1 MLAASEKLASLR
13 HLLAG
18 RFPTVPRHAG
28 RVLTTGIS
36 ALDSAR
42 GGLPLGAVTELVA
55 SCPSSGGH
63 LVLAQLLAL
72 TRAQRQRVALVD
84 ATDCFDPES
93 LAEDDLVHL
102 VWVRCQTAAQAVQA
116 SDLLARDAN
125 LSLVCL
131 DLRYAP
137 AADLRRIP
145 GSHWY
150 RLQRAAEPADLALLV
165 LTPRACVP
173 SAELRLVLDRSHN
186 FDALEEE
193 RPALTNRLNAT
204 LERQRRPIATAG

>member
-1 MLAASEKLASLR
+1 MSAAPEKLAALR

-18 RFPTVPRHAG
+18 RFPAVPRHAG
-28 RVLTTGIS
+28 RVLATDIP

-42 GGLPLGAVTELVA
+42 GGLPLGTVTELVA
-55 SCPSSGGH
+55 SGPSSGGH
-63 LVLAQLLAL
+63 LVLAQLLAI
-72 TRAQRQRVALVD
+72 TRNQRQRVALVD
-84 ATDCFDPES
+84 ATNCFDPES
-93 LAEDDLVHL
+93 LPEDDLVHL
-102 VWVRCQTAAQAVQA
+102 VWVRCQTIHQAVQA
-116 SDLLARDAN
+116 TDLLARDAN
-125 LSLVCL
+125 LGLVCL
-131 DLRYAP
+131 DLRYAS
-137 AADLRRIP
+137 ATELRRIP

-173 SAELRLVLDRSHN
+173 SAELRLVLDYRHA

-193 RPALTNRLNAT
+193 RPTLLPRINAT